1 MLPGQVRGVVLLRNA
16 GFTATEWVSLSA
28 DVVRGRIRGRVCRG
42 TETWLRDRAAKQIR
56 DRRSSP
62 PNNLGQTITRE
73 AQRDSKRPRKL
84 HEAYCEIEDGALRH
98 DEGLNN
104 EVLAL
109 EEFLA
114 AAEGDMTMAD
124 RTWAAARQLLDD
136 IQRAQR
142 LLSCR
147 AAAIP
152 QGKRLAKGGRW
163 SAKGTRGPMIPSP
176 QRLP

>member
-1 MLPGQVRGVVLLRNA
+1 MPWNGDLA
-16 GFTATEWVSLSA
+16 A
-28 DVVRGRIRGRVCRG
+28 
-42 TETWLRDRAAKQIR
+42 RDRAAKQER

-84 HEAYCEIEDGALRH
+84 HEAYYETEDAALRH
-98 DEGLNN
+98 DEGLDN
-104 EVLAL
+104 EDVLAL

-136 IQRAQR
+136 IQRARDFCPVVQPPFR
-142 LLSCR
+142 
-147 AAAIP
+147 
-152 QGKRLAKGGRW
+152 
-163 SAKGTRGPMIPSP
+163 
-176 QRLP
+176 